1 MKARVRG
8 VLWSWGLVMSARA
21 NTSMQMI
28 NSAATYKCPF
38 TSVTTREATFS
49 RLSSPTNR
57 ELKLPRASD
66 CEATFPSF
74 ADFEEL
80 LPSFADCEVAFSR
93 LGIFSDKNPGPIF
106 MCAAPLTRN
115 QILDLF
121 EFLLRIVEN
130 PVRRDQIKIHKT
142 AV

>member
-1 MKARVRG
+1 MAF
-8 VLWSWGLVMSARA
+8 ARA

-38 TSVTTREATFS
+38 TSVTTSDAVFS
-49 RLSSPTNR
+49 RLSSPANR
-57 ELKLPRASD
+57 ELKLPRAAD

-74 ADFEEL
+74 AD
-80 LPSFADCEVAFSR
+80 CEVTFSR

-106 MCAAPLTRN
+106 MCAAPLALS

-121 EFLLRIVEN
+121 EFLIGIVEN
-130 PVRRDQIKIHKT
+130 PIRRD
-142 AV
+142 

>member
-8 VLWSWGLVMSARA
+8 VLWSSGLVMSARA

-28 NSAATYKCPF
+28 NSAATYKCSF
-38 TSVTTREATFS
+38 TSLTTSEATFS
-49 RLSSPTNR
+49 RLSSPANR
-57 ELKLPRASD
+57 ELKLPRTSD
-66 CEATFPSF
+66 CKATFPSV
-74 ADFEEL
+74 ADCEEL

-93 LGIFSDKNPGPIF
+93 LGIFSDKNPGPIV
-106 MCAAPLTRN
+106 MCAAPLTRS

-130 PVRRDQIKIHKT
+130 PVRRDRIKIHKT

>member
-8 VLWSWGLVMSARA
+8 VLWRSELGVPARA

-38 TSVTTREATFS
+38 TSLTTREATFS
-49 RLSSPTNR
+49 RLSSPANR
-57 ELKLPRASD
+57 ELKLPRAAD

-74 ADFEEL
+74 AD
-80 LPSFADCEVAFSR
+80 SEVTFSR
-93 LGIFSDKNPGPIF
+93 LGIFSDNNPGPIF
-106 MCAAPLTRN
+106 MYAAPLAFS

-121 EFLLRIVEN
+121 EFLIGIIEN
-130 PVRRDQIKIHKT
+130 PIRRD
-142 AV
+142 

>member
-1 MKARVRG
+1 
-8 VLWSWGLVMSARA
+8 MSARA

-28 NSAATYKCPF
+28 YSAATYKCSF
-38 TSVTTREATFS
+38 TSLTTSEATFS
-49 RLSSPTNR
+49 RLSSPASR

-80 LPSFADCEVAFSR
+80 LPSVADCDVTFSR
-93 LGIFSDKNPGPIF
+93 LGIFFDKNPGPIV
-106 MCAAPLTRN
+106 MCAAPFALS
-115 QILDLF
+115 QILNLF
-121 EFLLRIVEN
+121 EFLLGIVEN
-130 PVRRDQIKIHKT
+130 PVRRDRIKIHKT

>member
-8 VLWSWGLVMSARA
+8 VLWRSALMVSARA

-38 TSVTTREATFS
+38 TSVTTSEATFS
-49 RLSSPTNR
+49 RLSSPANR
-57 ELKLPRASD
+57 ELKPL
-66 CEATFPSF
+66 
-74 ADFEEL
+74 
-80 LPSFADCEVAFSR
+80 SFADCEVTFSR
-93 LGIFSDKNPGPIF
+93 LGIFSDKNPGPIV
-106 MCAAPLTRN
+106 MCAAPLALS

-121 EFLLRIVEN
+121 EFLIGIVED
-130 PVRRDQIKIHKT
+130 PIRRNRIKLHKT